1 MLKEK
6 INFKFV
12 RNILIGI
19 IALIIAEFIV
29 NIAPGFKRDKYA
41 NITNLVIA
49 DTNVTEQ
56 LKHIVYINEDGV
68 VYLSKDDISNLIDNT
83 IYHDE
88 KTDTIITTSYKVATS
103 MKIGETVIHKNG
115 VSSETKGPIV
125 YLEGIMYI
133 PVSEFEEVYNI
144 KVDYIKDTDV
154 VVIDDLD
161 KGLITAEL
169 NEDTTMKYRPRL
181 SKNVMDVKTG
191 EKVYAFYTTSKGWRQ
206 IRTENGQ
213 IGYVKANTLTNEMI
227 VRTDT
232 NQQQEAKK
240 ISIDI
245 QNAEKQQA
253 DGKEITVKNLFEIN
267 SSGLV
272 LKEALP
278 TIRTNNERIWTT
290 ISNNGADFT
299 DYTNRDK
306 IINNII
312 NLANTAKINGIIIN
326 MDGNT
331 PGLNRLIIELTPRL
345 RAIGVYVSVV
355 QNEGI
360 DENTYKT
367 IVDYMISK

>member
-1 MLKEK
+1 MFGEK
-6 INFKFV
+6 INLKFL

-19 IALIIAEFIV
+19 IAVIIAEFIV
-29 NIAPGFKRDKYA
+29 STAPGFKRDKYA
-41 NITNLVIA
+41 NITNLVIT

-68 VYLSKDDISNLIDNT
+68 IYLSKDDVRNLIDNT

-88 KTDTIITTSYKVATS
+88 KTDTIITTSYKVTTS

-115 VSSETKGPIV
+115 KSSETKGPIL

-133 PVSEFEEVYNI
+133 PISEFEEVYNI
-144 KVDYIKDTDV
+144 KVNYIKDTNI

-169 NEDTTMKYRPRL
+169 SEDTTMKYRPRI
-181 SKNVMDVKTG
+181 SKNVIDVKTG

-227 VRTDT
+227 VRTDS

-240 ISIDI
+240 ISINI
-245 QNAEKQQA
+245 QNREKQQA
-253 DGKEITVKNLFEIN
+253 DGKEIIVKDLLEIN
-267 SSGLV
+267 NEGLN
-272 LKEALP
+272 LKESLP
-278 TIRTNNERIWTT
+278 TIRTNNERIWAV
-290 ISNNGADFT
+290 ISNNGVDFT
-299 DYTNRDK
+299 DYKNRDRL
-306 IINNII
+306 INSII
-312 NLANTAKINGIIIN
+312 NLAKTAKLNGIIIN
-326 MDGNT
+326 MNGT
-331 PGLNRLIIELTPRL
+331 VSGLDRLVIELTPRL
-345 RAIGVYVSVV
+345 RAIGIYTCLI

-360 DENTYKT
+360 DENIYKT